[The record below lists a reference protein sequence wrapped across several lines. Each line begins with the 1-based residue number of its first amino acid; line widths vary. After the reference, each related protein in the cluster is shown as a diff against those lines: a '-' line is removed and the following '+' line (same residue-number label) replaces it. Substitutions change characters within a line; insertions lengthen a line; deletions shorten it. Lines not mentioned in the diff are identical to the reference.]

1 MSEEGDQIMKLQ
13 RKMKVVTKATTKFGK
28 TIPRKR
34 HATKLDIVLAARGI
48 K

>member
-13 RKMKVVTKATTKFGK
+13 RKMRVAKRNTKTFPCKRPTK
-28 TIPRKR
+28 
-34 HATKLDIVLAARGI
+34 KLDQVLAARGI